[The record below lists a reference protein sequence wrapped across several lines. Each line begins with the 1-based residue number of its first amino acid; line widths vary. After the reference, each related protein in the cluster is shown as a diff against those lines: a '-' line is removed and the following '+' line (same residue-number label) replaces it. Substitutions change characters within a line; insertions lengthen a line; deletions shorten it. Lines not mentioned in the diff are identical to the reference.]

1 MLRDYQEQTWNEPK
15 NSKPRTSRS
24 KIRNLNLPNL
34 CLDFKTEPNL
44 KRPNL
49 EPLVFLKRRLLGPPS
64 MQIFWL
70 FSCNK
75 VKKSYGTISEKR
87 CTFSR
92 KIKL

>member
-44 KRPNL
+44 KISNL
-49 EPLVFLKRRLLGPPS
+49 GPLVFLKRRLLRPPS
-64 MQIFWL
+64 IQIFDY
-70 FSCNK
+70 FFCNK
-75 VKKSYGTISEKR
+75 VQKSYVTISKKR
-87 CTFSR
+87 STFSR
-92 KIKL
+92 KN

>member
-44 KRPNL
+44 KISNL
-49 EPLVFLKRRLLGPPS
+49 EPLVFLKRRLLRPHS
-64 MQIFWL
+64 IQIF
-70 FSCNK
+70 
-75 VKKSYGTISEKR
+75 
-87 CTFSR
+87 
-92 KIKL
+92 